1 MQGNNNK
8 ENNRREELC
17 SLFISL
23 AVIGPLGGE
32 SDEEVGAW
40 EKQ

>member
-8 ENNRREELC
+8 NNSWEELC
-17 SLFISL
+17 SLFISSV
-23 AVIGPLGGE
+23 VIGPLGGG
-32 SDEEVGAW
+32 SNEEVGAW

>member
-1 MQGNNNK
+1 MQGNNNNSK
-8 ENNRREELC
+8 NNSWEELY

-23 AVIGPLGGE
+23 AVIGPQGGN
-32 SDEEVGAW
+32 EEMGAW